1 MKILQKTKQTGGMDS
16 KEIASLSDKVKS
28 LSQKL
33 TKEIADV
40 TRKTKS
46 DVASIEQKVE
56 ALRKERNEMKSEQ
69 DAKKEVN

>member
-16 KEIASLSDKVKS
+16 NSKEVASLSDKVKS

-33 TKEIADV
+33 NKEIADI

-46 DVASIEQKVE
+46 DVTSIEQKVE
-56 ALRKERNEMKSEQ
+56 AMRKERNEMKSE
-69 DAKKEVN
+69 